1 VEYAH
6 LASILDRSMQVQHLG
21 AMEYE
26 PQPERI
32 RTDQAS
38 RHTGSKVPPEKRAKI
53 EEMLKAG
60 EGIVS
65 TARAVGSSEHT
76 VSAIRNDL
84 TKGVDVNAWKKGHSQ
99 NLMAAAQ
106 RMGERLLTEIDNIS
120 PAQLPLAIAI
130 ITDKALALNDQPT
143 TVTEHRLRISHDQL
157 DKIMKGE
164 VVIDVPSDPAPPAG

>member
-1 VEYAH
+1 
-6 LASILDRSMQVQHLG
+6 
-21 AMEYE
+21 MEYE

-32 RTDQAS
+32 KTDTQS
-38 RHTGSKVPPEKRAKI
+38 RHTGSQIAPEKRAEI
-53 EEMLKAG
+53 ERLLKAG

-65 TARAVGSSEHT
+65 IARTVGSSEHT
-76 VSAIRNDL
+76 VSAIRNEL

-106 RMGERLLTEIDNIS
+106 RMGERLLSEVDNIS
-120 PAQLPLAIAI
+120 PSQLPLAIAI

-157 DKIMKGE
+157 DKILKGE
-164 VVIDVPSDPAPPAG
+164 VIIDVPADQSPPQ